1 MGVKK
6 EDFLTYCTF
15 LLYGNINTAPG
26 PDPLSKAHGF
36 RHLGRWLRGH
46 HNHALVFSPTFV

>member
-26 PDPLSKAHGF
+26 PEHLIQGTRISPF
-36 RHLGRWLRGH
+36 R
-46 HNHALVFSPTFV
+46 